1 VAVGTFE
8 LTLNLNTESESES
21 ESESE
26 AKAKAKNYE
35 QKPQQTGGQQKVF
48 ICPILPGR

>member
-21 ESESE
+21 ESESVSE
-26 AKAKAKNYE
+26 ALE
-35 QKPQQTGGQQKVF
+35 LGG
-48 ICPILPGR
+48 LMPGLKFAAAPHFL